1 MTPDTLRK
9 PWTREKQLE
18 VRELLAKALGLLER
32 IDEPGAAAELQLAL
46 AAIDEELEA

>member
-32 IDEPGAAAELQLAL
+32 IDEPGAAELQLAL